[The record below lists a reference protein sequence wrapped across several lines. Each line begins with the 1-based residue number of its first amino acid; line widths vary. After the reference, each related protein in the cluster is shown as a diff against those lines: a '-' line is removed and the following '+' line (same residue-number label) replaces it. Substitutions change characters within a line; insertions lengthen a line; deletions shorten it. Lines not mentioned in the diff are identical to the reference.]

1 MDLAQTLI
9 RTVARTFYDTRQILL
24 VDALLTH
31 SVLDANDLGILLS
44 AHPKDVRKY
53 IAPLRAARLVS
64 IQARVETRVGS
75 SSNRGVSHDYY
86 YVHFHNAI
94 DAIKYRIMRL
104 KRQVEQMYKQDVS
117 KKAWRCPHCK
127 AEYDELEVLD
137 NIGEE
142 GFLCHRCSH
151 VLEPT
156 EDAGQPTGNHE
167 RIRTLNTQLAA
178 FENLILKIDAQT
190 IPENNFAEAWAR
202 KKDVPRTTNSG
213 QVARQFMAVGNR
225 RDELIRGPEQVNATA
240 LNINITS
247 GEEHD
252 KEEEAKKE
260 ARRAELAKQNQ
271 LPVWHT
277 NSAIRSVNTDVTIST
292 GVVNGDVKKEE
303 DHDKTQ
309 DISGDAAI
317 QEYLEE
323 MKREQ
328 EEEERKKALEDM
340 ENADDEDDFEDV
352 IASSAG
358 TPISSQQP
366 PTKVEDEPKV
376 NGLKRELD
384 SDSAPSS
391 DANTP
396 KSEYE
401 LEPVGKRVKFEGGG
415 LPNGLKPL
423 DGGSDDD
430 EADFE
435 DAI

>member
-1 MDLAQTLI
+1 MDLAKSLI
-9 RTVARTFYDTRQILL
+9 RTVVRTFYDTRQVLL

-64 IQARVETRVGS
+64 VQARVETRVGS
-75 SSNRGVSHDYY
+75 SSNRGISHDYY

-104 KRQVEQMYKQDVS
+104 KRQVEQMYKQDVA

-137 NIGEE
+137 WVGDD
-142 GFLCHRCSH
+142 GFICHRCSH
-151 VLEPT
+151 VLEQT
-156 EDAGQPTGNHE
+156 EEAGQPSGNHE
-167 RIRTLNTQLAA
+167 RIRTLNTQLSP
-178 FENLILKIDAQT
+178 FENLILKIDAQS
-190 IPENNFAEAWAR
+190 IPENNFAEAWVR
-202 KKDVPRTTNSG
+202 KKDVPRAANSG
-213 QVARQFMAVGNR
+213 QTAREFMAIGSNR
-225 RDELIRGPEQVNATA
+225 HELIRGPDQVNANA
-240 LNINITS
+240 LNINLTS
-247 GEEHD
+247 GAEQDH
-252 KEEEAKKE
+252 EEEAKKE
-260 ARRAELAKQNQ
+260 AKRAELAKQNQ

-277 NSAIRSVNTDVTIST
+277 NSAIGTTNINVTQT
-292 GVVNGDVKKEE
+292 GEVVASDVKKEE
-303 DHDKTQ
+303 EDDKTQ

-328 EEEERKKALEDM
+328 EEEERKKALEDI
-340 ENADDEDDFEDV
+340 ESADEDDDFEDV
-352 IASSAG
+352 VASGAG
-358 TPISSQQP
+358 TPSSSQQP
-366 PTKVEDEPKV
+366 QLKEEDEVKI
-376 NGLKRELD
+376 NGLKRELE

-396 KSEYE
+396 RSDAE
-401 LEPVGKRVKFEGGG
+401 LEPAGKRVKFEIE
-415 LPNGLKPL
+415 PHQDHVKAAE
-423 DGGSDDD
+423 GGSDDD